1 MSAHQAEG
9 VHFDEVR
16 LANICYTQS
25 VQLNAFRVEERGK
38 KEREVETEREEE
50 GQRERERGRETDR

>member
-38 KEREVETEREEE
+38 KEREGETEREMKERRR
-50 GQRERERGRETDR
+50 GKVRE